1 MKFLL
6 IFSLLLFVFFFLF
19 EIILNPS
26 KPLPEV
32 AKITLNLL
40 WDTAKTVL
48 HWIVDLIKDLFR
60 PTKSAPAMQRWP
72 GDYLLG
78 QALHSMVA
86 KVVHPMAD
94 IDIMLHK
101 ISNVPAIVIY
111 FTPEKPM
118 SPDDVTILARGLL
131 LRFRQYLANME
142 MKFPTFSS
150 YTITRDF
157 IEIYLFYAEL
167 PEDETPFM
175 NLFRDTTTPPIEEAF
190 GEIYD
195 DELEREFENED

>member
-1 MKFLL
+1 MKLL
-6 IFSLLLFVFFFLF
+6 IIFSLLFFVFFFLF

-26 KPLPEV
+26 KPLHEV

-40 WDTAKTVL
+40 WDTIKTVL

-60 PTKSAPAMQRWP
+60 PTKPASAMQRWP

-78 QALHSMVA
+78 QTLHSMVA

-111 FTPEKPM
+111 FTPEKTM

-131 LRFRQYLANME
+131 LRFRQFLANMG

-167 PEDETPFM
+167 PEDEVPFM
-175 NLFRDTTTPPIEEAF
+175 NLYRDTTTAPIEEAF

-195 DELEREFENED
+195 DELEREFDDED

>member
-1 MKFLL
+1 MKFFI
-6 IFSLLLFVFFFLF
+6 IFSLLLFVFFFLL

-26 KPLPEV
+26 KPLLEV

-40 WDTAKTVL
+40 LDTTKTVL
-48 HWIVDLIKDLFR
+48 HWIVDLIKDLFC
-60 PTKSAPAMQRWP
+60 PTKPVSAMQRWP

-78 QALHSMVA
+78 QTLHSMVA

-131 LRFRQYLANME
+131 LRFRQFLANMG

-167 PEDETPFM
+167 PEDEAPFM
-175 NLFRDTTTPPIEEAF
+175 NLYRDTTTPPVEESF

-195 DELEREFENED
+195 DELEREFDDED